1 MKSGKI
7 TITGKDGNEMI
18 INSQELPEDF
28 PGDIPIY
35 PSSTVCYSAKV
46 EEKNETTISLEA
58 SDTVDEIESFYKK
71 ELEKKGWTIEQVFTT
86 DKSSMFTGKKKN
98 RKINIA
104 VTSGKKNHIAISVY
118 LED

>member
-1 MKSGKI
+1 MGSGRI
-7 TITGKDGNEMI
+7 TIKGENGNEMT

-28 PGDIPIY
+28 PGDIPLY
-35 PSSTVCYSAKV
+35 PSSTVCYSATV
-46 EEKNETTISLEA
+46 EEKNEITISLE
-58 SDTVDEIESFYKK
+58 SPDTVGEIEKFYKK

-86 DKSSMFTGKKKN
+86 DKSRMFTGKKEK

-104 VTSGKKNHIAISVY
+104 ITAGKKNHIAISVY